1 MLEHGHWAP
10 PHRWPLWKWPIKP
23 SFQTTIDLFT
33 RGNLKP
39 TPKPK
44 RNTLIQALTDSG
56 PLKIAVRDRLY
67 TRCEWGQQW
76 GHNSIFSGCNCH
88 SRALSKCFLE
98 IRIVSKL
105 RQANIKADP
114 HWLPTAHRNPFTPLN
129 CCIETV
135 WQTSIT
141 DATQASARQPHEPK
155 KPAPS
160 PQSTAPPAASA
171 HPPQRTHPR
180 CHQG

>member
-39 TPKPK
+39 TPNPK
-44 RNTLIQALTDSG
+44 RNTLIQALTDLR

-67 TRCEWGQQW
+67 TRCEWGQKW

-88 SRALSKCFLE
+88 SRALSKCFLG
-98 IRIVSKL
+98 IRIVFRGRWAGCLAGYFRLFMGHGDLFTFRGLL
-105 RQANIKADP
+105 RWEHICGHALDGLKRMRSLRSSELLMRVGGLGEI
-114 HWLPTAHRNPFTPLN
+114 
-129 CCIETV
+129 
-135 WQTSIT
+135 
-141 DATQASARQPHEPK
+141 
-155 KPAPS
+155 
-160 PQSTAPPAASA
+160 
-171 HPPQRTHPR
+171 
-180 CHQG
+180 